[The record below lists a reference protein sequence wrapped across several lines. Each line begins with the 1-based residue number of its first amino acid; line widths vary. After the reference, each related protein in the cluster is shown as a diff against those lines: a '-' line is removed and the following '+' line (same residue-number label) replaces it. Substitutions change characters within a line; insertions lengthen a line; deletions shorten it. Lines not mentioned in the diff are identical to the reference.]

1 MNQLIIYIA
10 IFIAA
15 YVIDISTAMLH
26 KKYKPNNFQRIE
38 GNERFKK
45 CINAKG
51 FWKGMFAYIILSS
64 SESIVLFASV
74 WITAWFIFSA
84 TFYQSIMFSFLFMG
98 VAHALCTI
106 TNLLALMKKERVIP
120 SDGITTISNTPQLK

>member
-15 YVIDISTAMLH
+15 YIIDISTALLH
-26 KKYKPNNFQRIE
+26 KKLKPNNFNRVE

-45 CINAKG
+45 CINQKG
-51 FWKGMFAYIILSS
+51 LIKGIGAYIILSS
-64 SESIVLFASV
+64 TESIVLFISV
-74 WITAWFIFSA
+74 YLISWIIFSA
-84 TFYQSIMFSFLFMG
+84 TFYQSMMFSFLFMG

-106 TNLLALMKKERVIP
+106 TNLLALMKKEVVV
-120 SDGITTISNTPQLK
+120 NNN

>member
-1 MNQLIIYIA
+1 MNQLILYIL

-26 KKYKPNNFQRIE
+26 KKFKPNNFQRIE

-51 FWKGMFAYIILSS
+51 FWKGMFAYILISS
-64 SESIVLFASV
+64 SESIILFASV
-74 WITAWFIFSA
+74 WITAWFIFGA
-84 TFYQSIMFSFLFMG
+84 TFMESLPFSFLFMAC
-98 VAHALCTI
+98 AHGLCMI
-106 TNLLALMKKERVIP
+106 TNLLALLKKEQI
-120 SDGITTISNTPQLK
+120 N